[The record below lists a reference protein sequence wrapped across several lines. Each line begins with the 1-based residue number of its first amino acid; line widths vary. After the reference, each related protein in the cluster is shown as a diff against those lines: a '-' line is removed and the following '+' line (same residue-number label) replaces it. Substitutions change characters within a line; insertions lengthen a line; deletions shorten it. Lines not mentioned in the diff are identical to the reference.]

1 MSLEKRLSAIMR
13 MQPQLANETTSF
25 CPKNETQTSLKC
37 CAHRGMEV
45 QPRQRSGHGATSQS
59 SGRGTTSPLSLNRF
73 VVKKRPTSAPPKSTN
88 QRSADDT
95 LSPGSIN
102 DFGDSYGPIR
112 NGEVS
117 RLPSRIKRGAHSF
130 RKDTSFHIE
139 VDDIALVDD
148 SYITSPLSPFTAS
161 ESIQL
166 PVGSSRAQSERS
178 HNVWT
183 IPSPISNQHENGEVF
198 ASKFPFDRGFLQR
211 DTLSSQDMLLPHGQ
225 FLALMNARS
234 QTPHAISNSGLIGI
248 EVEGKVMQNPSKTS
262 STLRHSVLVGQKSG
276 LAPGPPKQKLPF
288 QACPP
293 PSQKTV
299 PFSKMKMIITKEMK
313 EEIRCGEL
321 TAQQLRVRE
330 NIWRKDMAAIRIQKV
345 FRGILA
351 RERARLLQREEHPLH
366 ATGLRTTMTCC
377 GGCPFN
383 HLEGHT
389 VALTKGGKVYT
400 WGRSAHPFY
409 LN

>member
-1 MSLEKRLSAIMR
+1 M
-13 MQPQLANETTSF
+13 PSF
-25 CPKNETQTSLKC
+25 
-37 CAHRGMEV
+37 
-45 QPRQRSGHGATSQS
+45 
-59 SGRGTTSPLSLNRF
+59 
-73 VVKKRPTSAPPKSTN
+73 STN

-95 LSPGSIN
+95 LAPASIN

-117 RLPSRIKRGAHSF
+117 RLPSRIKRGAQSY
-130 RKDTSFHIE
+130 RKDPSFHIE

-148 SYITSPLSPFTAS
+148 SYIASPLSPFTSS

-166 PVGSSRAQSERS
+166 PVSSRSQSERS
-178 HNVWT
+178 HHVSS
-183 IPSPISNQHENGEVF
+183 IPSSISNQHENGEVF

-211 DTLSSQDMLLPHGQ
+211 DTLNSQDMLSSHGQ

-248 EVEGKVMQNPSKTS
+248 EVEGKMMQNPSKTS
-262 STLRHSVLVGQKSG
+262 STLRHSVLIGQKSG

-288 QACPP
+288 QASPP
-293 PSQKTV
+293 HSQKTV
-299 PFSKMKMIITKEMK
+299 PFSKMKMIITKEMQ

-400 WGRSAHPFY
+400 WGRSAHPISDFEADSTRSNLISISIEPCANKY
-409 LN
+409 YP